1 MNQSMDNKQYFYLL
15 IMAVLSFI
23 SMYILMYSM
32 VDVFNN
38 VYPNYNQL
46 YMAGLMSM
54 PMVLIE
60 LIIMRAMYKNKKWNL
75 LIIIGSVVG
84 LVGCFLF
91 IRQQTAIGDVQF
103 LKSMIPHHSGAILM
117 CNESSIQDPE
127 IIELC
132 KKIRL
137 SQKEEI
143 DQMKVILKR
152 LEK

>member
-1 MNQSMDNKQYFYLL
+1 MNQSMNNKQYFHLL
-15 IMAVLSFI
+15 IMAGLSFI
-23 SMYILMYSM
+23 SMYILMYAM

-38 VYPNYNQL
+38 IYPNYNQL

-75 LIIIGSVVG
+75 FIMVGSILG
-84 LVGCFLF
+84 LLGCFLF
-91 IRQQTAIGDVQF
+91 IRQQTAIGDAQF

-117 CNESSIQDPE
+117 CDESSIQDPE

-132 KKIRL
+132 KKIRS
-137 SQKEEI
+137 SQQEEI
-143 DQMKVILKR
+143 DQMKAILKR
-152 LEK
+152 LQK